1 METGG
6 WETIELKYVVVSNA
20 LVWMKVE
27 EKLGIKQ
34 SWDRKEM
41 ELSEHIS

>member
-6 WETIELKYVVVSNA
+6 WETIELKYVVPNA

-34 SWDRKEM
+34 SWDHKEM